1 MKAIILRYEANSDP
15 GCKRIW
21 PGSEHWVYNKKGEEL
36 GAIARTKLWGRVRVA
51 FETTDHGVY
60 FTSDCLRTIAA
71 FIDERETKE
80 RRRTGV
86 QQAKAGRR

>member
-1 MKAIILRYEANSDP
+1 
-15 GCKRIW
+15 
-21 PGSEHWVYNKKGEEL
+21 VYNKKGEEL
-36 GAIARTKLWGRVRVA
+36 GAIARLKLWGRVRVA
-51 FETTDHGVY
+51 FETTDNGVY
-60 FTSDCLRTIAA
+60 FTSDCLRTIAD